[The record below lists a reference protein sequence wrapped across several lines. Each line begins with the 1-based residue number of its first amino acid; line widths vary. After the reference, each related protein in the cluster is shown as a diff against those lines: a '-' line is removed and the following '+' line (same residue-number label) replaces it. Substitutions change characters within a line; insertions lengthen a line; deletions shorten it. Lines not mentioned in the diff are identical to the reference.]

1 MNALRAN
8 PPFWV
13 AVTTAG
19 LAIILA
25 AYVQGKR
32 RARRAWLLEGGSS

>member
-1 MNALRAN
+1 MTPN

-13 AVTTAG
+13 LAATAG
-19 LAIILA
+19 LAVILA

-32 RARRAWLLEGGSS
+32 RARRAWLPEGGSS